1 METLNIAIVGMG
13 LMGKL
18 YARILKQ
25 TPGTAVAAVCDLEAE
40 PLVRFAA
47 EAGISPGIFAGGDVA
62 GMLRAHPKVDAVF
75 ICTPEAAHGEPAR
88 LAAAAGKHLFIEKP
102 LATTMADGRAIAA
115 AVSGAG
121 VKCMVG
127 FSLRFD
133 PRYAAAHDAVA
144 RGDIGQVVHMYARRN
159 SPLFIL
165 KRIGGRE
172 GGTHW
177 VGSHDL
183 DLMLWIKGCGVTSVF
198 SRHAGPGSA
207 AFPVEQAITSSLRFE
222 DGSIAVL
229 ENVWGTV
236 GYPGR
241 HDRIE
246 FQANGTLGSVEVH
259 PVETGL
265 GIFREGTAAYPD
277 TVYMPVVQGRITGV
291 YRDEVDYF
299 IDLVR
304 GVRGPFCTVEDGLR
318 ALAVAEAIERSRRGE
333 GEVRLDQ
340 AGS

>member
-1 METLNIAIVGMG
+1 MDTLNVAIVGMG

-18 YARILKQ
+18 YARLLKHV
-25 TPGTAVAAVCDLEAE
+25 PGAAVAAVCDLEEE

-47 EAGISPGIFAGGDVA
+47 EAGISPGIFAGGDVD
-62 GMLRAHPKVDAVF
+62 GMLKAHPEVEAVF
-75 ICTPEAAHGEPAR
+75 ICTPEAAHAGPAR

-102 LATTMADGRAIAA
+102 LATTAEDGRSIAGAVAA
-115 AVSGAG
+115 AG
-121 VKCMVG
+121 VRCMVG

-133 PRYAAAHDAVA
+133 PRYAAAREAIA

-183 DLMLWIKGCGVTSVF
+183 DLMLWIKGCGVRSVF
-198 SRHAGPGSA
+198 SRQAGQASA
-207 AFPVEQAITSSLRFE
+207 QFPVEQAISSSLRFE

-236 GYPGR
+236 NTPGR

-259 PVETGL
+259 PVETGT
-265 GIFREGTAAYPD
+265 GVFREGTAAYPD
-277 TVYMPVVQGRITGV
+277 TVYMPVVQGKITGV
-291 YRDEVDYF
+291 YRDEVEYF
-299 IDLVR
+299 LDLVR
-304 GVRGPFCTVEDGLR
+304 GAREPYCTVEDGLR
-318 ALAVAEAIERSRRGE
+318 ALAVAEAIERSRRE
-333 GEVRLDQ
+333 EREVFL
-340 AGS
+340 G

>member
-1 METLNIAIVGMG
+1 VETLNIAIVGMG
-13 LMGKL
+13 FMGKL

-25 TPGTAVAAVCDLEAE
+25 TPGAAVAAVCDLEEE

-47 EAGISPGIFAGGDVA
+47 EAGISPGIFSGGDVA
-62 GMLRAHPKVDAVF
+62 GMIKAHPEIEAVF
-75 ICTPEAAHGEPAR
+75 VCTPEAAHAEAAR
-88 LAAAAGKHLFIEKP
+88 LAAGAGKHLFIEKP
-102 LATTMADGRAIAA
+102 LATTMDDGQSIADAVGR
-115 AVSGAG
+115 AG

-133 PRYAAAHDAVA
+133 PRYAGARETIAH
-144 RGDIGQVVHMYARRN
+144 GDIGRVVHMYARRN
-159 SPLFIL
+159 SPLLIL

-183 DLMLWIKGCGVTSVF
+183 DLMLWIKGCAVKSVF
-198 SRHAGPGSA
+198 SRHAGPSSA
-207 AFPVEQAITSSLRFE
+207 DFPVEQAITSSLRFE

-229 ENVWGTV
+229 ENVWGSVT
-236 GYPGR
+236 YPGR

-246 FQANGTLGSVEVH
+246 FQVNGTLGSVEVH

-265 GIFREGTAAYPD
+265 GIFREGNAVYPD

-291 YRDEVDYF
+291 YRDEVNYF

-304 GVRGPFCTVEDGLR
+304 GVREPFCTVEDGLR
-318 ALAVAEAIERSRRGE
+318 ALAVADAIERSRAGE
-333 GEVRLDQ
+333 REIDLD
-340 AGS
+340 